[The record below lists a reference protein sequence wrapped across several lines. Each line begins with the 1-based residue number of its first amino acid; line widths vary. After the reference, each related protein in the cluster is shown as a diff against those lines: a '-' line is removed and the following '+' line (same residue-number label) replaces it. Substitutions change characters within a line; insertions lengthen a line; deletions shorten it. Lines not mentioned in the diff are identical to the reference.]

1 MSPAA
6 PQLPALDEVL
16 ATLHPSGVLELR
28 LNTPKNLNSL
38 TVQKYRDLVKGLDFA
53 KAHKDVQAVV
63 VTSTGRFFSSGA
75 SISAGGMG
83 ASGVKKGENPARNF
97 IDALIDFPKL
107 LVAALQGPAYGIAV
121 TMLPHFDIVY
131 AAPDTTLT
139 TPFSRIGICLEG
151 CSSVLF
157 PPLFGPVVTSRL
169 LYLAETVPIAD
180 VEHSGLIR
188 EVLPADGIQT
198 AVVRRVEA
206 ALHNNVPESI
216 LASKS
221 LVKSPKIR
229 KELHR
234 INHEEMAAVEK
245 CRSSQAHKD
254 AIGRFA
260 AEAAAKKAAKAK
272 L

>member
-1 MSPAA
+1 MSPA
-6 PQLPALDEVL
+6 QLPTLKEVVP
-16 ATLHPSGVLELR
+16 TLHPSGVLELR
-28 LNTPKNLNSL
+28 LNTPGNLNSL
-38 TVQKYRDLVKGLDFA
+38 TIQKQDLVQGLNYA
-53 KAHKDVQAVV
+53 KANKDVVAVV

-75 SISAGGMG
+75 SISPGGMG
-83 ASGVKKGENPARNF
+83 GGDIKKGENPARDY

-131 AAPDTTLT
+131 AAPETTLT

-169 LYLAETVPIAD
+169 LYLAETVPLAD
-180 VEHSGLIR
+180 IEHSGLIR
-188 EVLPADGIQT
+188 EVLPAEGLQT
-198 AVVRRVEA
+198 AVVRKVEA
-206 ALHNNVPESI
+206 VLNNLVPESI
-216 LASKS
+216 IASKS
-221 LVKSPKIR
+221 LTKSPKIR

-234 INHEEMAAVEK
+234 INKEEMATVEK
-245 CRSSQAHKD
+245 CRASQAHAD
-254 AIGRFA
+254 AIARFA